1 MIANATRVN
10 FNNQTSSLLVFN
22 WLDQGFAVMP
32 IIVWFNDVDS
42 TTPTTSTNND
52 MAPIWLHANS
62 LTRTQCKVLLEE
74 TFGATQR
81 VRLFVMF
88 YRCD

>member
-1 MIANATRVN
+1 MLNGATRVN
-10 FNNQTSSLLVFN
+10 FNNTSSSLIVFT
-22 WLDQGFAVMP
+22 WPDQGIPVVPF
-32 IIVWFNDVDS
+32 IVWFNDVDNA
-42 TTPTTSTNND
+42 TPTTSTNND
-52 MAPIWLHANS
+52 MAPVWLHANS

-81 VRLFVMF
+81 VRLFIMF